1 MNLCYI
7 VIPSIIVE
15 KMMKSTEQVE
25 QLLRQE
31 RNQLSNNKLRK
42 VATDMGVTRV
52 TYKTREELIEQCVVL
67 ELYAFTH

>member
-1 MNLCYI
+1 
-7 VIPSIIVE
+7 
-15 KMMKSTEQVE
+15 MKSTEQVE

-31 RNQLSNNKLRK
+31 LNQLSNNKLRK

-67 ELYAFTH
+67 ELYAFTHREPITAADPFLKELR

>member
-1 MNLCYI
+1 
-7 VIPSIIVE
+7 
-15 KMMKSTEQVE
+15 MKSTEQVE

-31 RNQLSNNKLRK
+31 LNQLSNNKLRK

>member
-31 RNQLSNNKLRK
+31 LNQLSNNKLRK